1 MEPSVMATTDASE
14 EAGGLS
20 VRAPVEAIDTSPR
33 ARDVL
38 AALAQFAATLVP
50 PPAPVDPLAVARGLA
65 EASALGAWLST
76 PELAQLLGMAPGTV
90 RGWST
95 GHRPRPGYT
104 LERRKEGTALWWRVR
119 AEVKAKKRKPE
130 RPA

>member
-1 MEPSVMATTDASE
+1 MATTDANE

-20 VRAPVEAIDTSPR
+20 VRTPVDAIDTSPR
-33 ARDVL
+33 GRDAL

-50 PPAPVDPLAVARGLA
+50 QQAAADPLAVARGLA
-65 EASALGAWLST
+65 EAAALGAWLST

-95 GHRPRPGYT
+95 GHRPRPGFA

-119 AEVKAKKRKPE
+119 AEAKAKKRKPE